1 MLAQPRYPVDYL
13 FREDPSR
20 SITRLQRLEAQIK
33 IQSPCTPAEAG
44 ESYATRALC
53 FHLRSISLIALQRER

>member
-1 MLAQPRYPVDYL
+1 MLK
-13 FREDPSR
+13 
-20 SITRLQRLEAQIK
+20 IK
-33 IQSPCTPAEAG
+33 IQSPCTPAEVG